1 MEMFW
6 LFLIL
11 VPAGIML
18 WCCLA
23 LSGDIAEV
31 EERER
36 GVRRS

>member
-6 LFLIL
+6 LIL
-11 VPAGIML
+11 FMVPFAVML

-23 LSGDIAEV
+23 LSGDIAET